1 MLSVRCKSC
10 NKELV
15 STPKLQC
22 CGCPNMTTVIG
33 EKITAVDMSK
43 VLLLNSEKKIK
54 NNGILTND
62 DLQYQEDRRKR
73 KVRKLNFE
81 ER

>member
-1 MLSVRCKSC
+1 
-10 NKELV
+10 
-15 STPKLQC
+15 
-22 CGCPNMTTVIG
+22 MTTVVG
-33 EKITAVDMSK
+33 EKITAIDMGK
-43 VLLLNSEKKIK
+43 VLLINSEKNIK

>member
-22 CGCPNMTTVIG
+22 CGCSNMTTVIG

-43 VLLLNSEKKIK
+43 VLLINSEKKIK
-54 NNGILTND
+54 NNAILTND
-62 DLQYQEDRRKR
+62 DLQYQEDRRRR
-73 KVRKLNFE
+73 KVRKLHFE